1 MLPIYCR
8 KADSANRNGPLVNA
22 LALVFTGSARPHQ
35 LLMPNQ
41 APPTIDA
48 QAAKRWEAMPMA
60 AAPGQA
66 NRQVSPWLHE
76 EVARRMEERLQWIL
90 KQPRSWLHWQVL
102 RGGIEAH
109 GLLRR
114 RYPQAA
120 SFVVQDP
127 PHLVELARAALSPPL
142 WSPQRWKNA
151 TRFEAPSQPVD
162 LLWAN
167 MALHMS
173 PEPQALIQRWHSLVQ
188 TDGFLMFSCLGP
200 DTLRELRDLYA
211 RQGWPAPAHEFT
223 DMHDWGDMLVQAG
236 FAEPVM
242 DMERITLSFS
252 SPATLL
258 AELRGLGRNLH
269 PLRFGGLRGRAWHE
283 ALHQAI
289 AAGLPDPDQR
299 GRLRLTFEI
308 IYGHA
313 FKPAPRMALQES
325 TVIPLA
331 QMRAS
336 LRAPKPV

>member
-1 MLPIYCR
+1 MTDQR
-8 KADSANRNGPLVNA
+8 
-22 LALVFTGSARPHQ
+22 
-35 LLMPNQ
+35 
-41 APPTIDA
+41 PPTIDA
-48 QAAKRWEAMPMA
+48 LAARRWDALPLA
-60 AAPGQA
+60 ARPQPGA
-66 NRQVSPWLHE
+66 RPASPWLHE
-76 EVARRMEERLQWIL
+76 EVARRMEQRLQWMV
-90 KQPRSWLHWQVL
+90 KKPGSWLHWQVL

-109 GLLRR
+109 SLLRR
-114 RYPQAA
+114 RYPKAA
-120 SFVVQDP
+120 SFVQQDP
-127 PHLVELARAALSPPL
+127 PQASALARAALSPPL
-142 WSPQRWKNA
+142 WSPLRWKNA
-151 TRFEAPSQPVD
+151 TRFEAPAQPVD

-167 MALHMS
+167 MALHMCQD
-173 PEPQALIQRWHSLVQ
+173 PQALIQRWHLLVQ

-211 RQGWPAPAHEFT
+211 SQGWPDPAHEFT

-252 SPATLL
+252 SSTTLL

-269 PLRFGGLRGRAWHE
+269 PRRFAGLRGRAWHD

-289 AAGLPDPDQR
+289 AAGLPDPDQP

-313 FKPAPRMALQES
+313 FKPAPRMAVQEQ
-325 TVIPLA
+325 TLIPLE

-336 LRAPKPV
+336 LRAPKLP